1 MASARNPEWLS
12 AWILAGVAAL
22 EGAWVILNFAHN
34 PTRFVAYLGFTPATI
49 GTVAGW
55 VLAAA
60 VAGVFVWYSARL
72 ASVRTNLLRPSFLKL
87 LALAVAVAAG
97 ILEEVVFRKW
107 LMDYLLA
114 HGIGPVLQVLASGL
128 VFGLAHGVW
137 GLMGRSVRTALRA
150 MMATG
155 VLGAALGLVYIV
167 SGRSLAP
174 CIAAHFLINALIEPG
189 LVLAA
194 TRGEMGRHK

>member
-1 MASARNPEWLS
+1 MAAARNPERLT
-12 AWILAGVAAL
+12 AWILAGVTAL
-22 EGAWVILNFAHN
+22 EAPWVVFNFAHN
-34 PTRFVAYLGFTPATI
+34 PTKFVTYLGFTPASI

-55 VLAAA
+55 LLAAA
-60 VAGVFVWYSARL
+60 VVGVFVWYSARL
-72 ASVRTNLLRPSFLKL
+72 ASVRANLLRPSFLKL

-114 HGIGPVLQVLASGL
+114 EGIGPALQVLASGL

-137 GLMGRSVRTALRA
+137 GLMGRSFRTALRA
-150 MMATG
+150 MMVTG

-167 SGRSLAP
+167 SGRSLAS

-189 LVLAA
+189 LMLAA